1 MQPESLATTESH
13 AALSAPIAEKPSS
26 NGFAALRQKRDTRPA
41 HVAKAPTNATAPTP
55 AAPVSLAAQPVP
67 TADSPTLAS
76 RVQASKSLTP
86 PSPADELARRD
97 LKPPTDPTSTAPGT
111 GLLLLRALSPLSPAD
126 GWAILRQY
134 PPSNIPLILGAV
146 LEPDTLAI
154 LIRVLQHGH
163 TSEATTVHS
172 IMTGLQKAPR
182 IRMNAAMLDEPDRAI
197 ATKLWSSHSTTNWP

>member
-1 MQPESLATTESH
+1 VQPESLATTESH
-13 AALSAPIAEKPSS
+13 AASSAPIAERPSS
-26 NGFAALRQKRDTRPA
+26 NGFAALRQKRDARPA
-41 HVAKAPTNATAPTP
+41 HVAKAPTTTPTP
-55 AAPVSLAAQPVP
+55 ASELLDAQPSP
-67 TADSPTLAS
+67 TASSSTLVSQAT
-76 RVQASKSLTP
+76 ASKAVTP
-86 PSPADELARRD
+86 PSPADELARD
-97 LKPPTDPTSTAPGT
+97 VKPPTDPTSTAPGT

-163 TSEATTVHS
+163 TSDATTVHS